1 MNLVKYYIQGRQ
13 ADTIQDMKHMN
24 DCNLVNIAHEFVLE
38 EGFSESDVIAL
49 AESHL
54 VTKPWRFLWIASSE
68 SYATSDELLRTIAYE
83 VNVKTKGSSAEGAP
97 YDPLEGAYN
106 SGLEDARQVIIS
118 HMDDKRGSGYS
129 QPEEGSK

>member
-1 MNLVKYYIQGRQ
+1 MKLIKYYIQGRQ
-13 ADTIQDMKHMN
+13 ADTIQDMKPMN

-49 AESHL
+49 AEANL

-68 SYATSDELLRTIAYE
+68 PYNAQDEVLRRIAHE

-106 SGLEDARQVIIS
+106 NGLEDARQVIIS
-118 HMDDKRGSGYS
+118 HMDDKRGLGYN
-129 QPEEGSK
+129 QPEEESK

>member
-13 ADTIQDMKHMN
+13 ADTIQDMKPMN
-24 DCNLVNIAHEFVLE
+24 DCNLVNIAHEFVIE

-49 AESHL
+49 AESNL

-68 SYATSDELLRTIAYE
+68 PYNAQDEVLRRIAHE
-83 VNVKTKGSSAEGAP
+83 VNVKTKGSSAEGAL

-106 SGLEDARQVIIS
+106 NGLEDARQVIIS
-118 HMDDKRGSGYS
+118 HMDDKRGLGYNH
-129 QPEEGSK
+129 PEEKSR